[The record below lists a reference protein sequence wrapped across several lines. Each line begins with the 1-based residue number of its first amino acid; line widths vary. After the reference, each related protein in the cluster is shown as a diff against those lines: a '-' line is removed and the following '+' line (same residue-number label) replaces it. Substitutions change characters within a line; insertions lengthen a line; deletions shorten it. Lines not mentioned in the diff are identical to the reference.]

1 MRARQRMVIRPR
13 QVLGQAGLLKNRAQK
28 IVLLM
33 LAVAVLAAAGMA
45 QWTRDPGGRS
55 GRGGFGGG
63 SRGGR
68 AGVPDWEN
76 DAELPHD
83 KFTFARVQYSGYGRG
98 FSGWRVDY
106 PNADLNFS
114 YRIEQ
119 LTAIKADPN
128 GTLVEFT
135 GDRLKEHPFVY
146 ITDPRSMSLGE
157 DEIEGFRKYLLN
169 GGFFMVDDFWS
180 ESEWETFYRE
190 MKRVFPN
197 IEPVDL
203 AVDHPLF
210 NHVFPLNEKPQVPS
224 EDWYV
229 DRFATP
235 QQALDS
241 GVTWETKRYE
251 TMPPKPHY
259 YAYFDKKGRM
269 MGVACH
275 NTDIGDGWEEEG
287 ATPWYFKHFSEP
299 KSYPMGINIL
309 IYAMTH

>member
-1 MRARQRMVIRPR
+1 MRARQRMVIRPS

-28 IVLLM
+28 IVLSM
-33 LAVAVLAAAGMA
+33 LAVALLAAAGMA

-157 DEIEGFRKYLLN
+157 DEVEGFRKYLLN

-229 DRFATP
+229 GRFATP

-251 TMPPKPHY
+251 SMPPKPHY

-275 NTDIGDGWEEEG
+275 NTDIGDGW
-287 ATPWYFKHFSEP
+287 
-299 KSYPMGINIL
+299 
-309 IYAMTH
+309 

>member
-1 MRARQRMVIRPR
+1 M
-13 QVLGQAGLLKNRAQK
+13 KNQAQK
-28 IVLLM
+28 TILL
-33 LAVAVLAAAGMA
+33 LLVAVLMAVAGYA
-45 QWTRDPGGRS
+45 QWTRDEGSR
-55 GRGGFGGG
+55 RGGFGGG
-63 SRGGR
+63 NRGGR

-76 DAELPHD
+76 DAELPQD

-98 FSGWRVDY
+98 FGGGWRVDY

-114 YRIEQ
+114 HRIEQ
-119 LTAIKADPN
+119 LTAIKADPD
-128 GTLVEFT
+128 GAVVEFT
-135 GDRLKEHPFVY
+135 EDLLKEHPFVY

-157 DEIEGFRKYLLN
+157 DEAKGFREYLLN
-169 GGFFMVDDFWS
+169 GGFFMADDFWS
-180 ESEWETFYRE
+180 EPEWENFYDE
-190 MKRVFPN
+190 MKRVFPG

-203 AVDHPLF
+203 PVDHLLF

-224 EDWYV
+224 EDWYR

-235 QQALDS
+235 QEAFDS

-251 TMPPKPHY
+251 TMPPKPHF
-259 YAYFDKKGRM
+259 YAYYDKKGRM

-287 ATPWYFKHFSEP
+287 VSEWYFKNFSEP

>member
-1 MRARQRMVIRPR
+1 MRARQRMVIRPS

-146 ITDPRSMSLGE
+146 ITDPRSMSLGV
-157 DEIEGFRKYLLN
+157 DEVEGFREYLLN

-229 DRFATP
+229 GRFATP

-251 TMPPKPHY
+251 SMPPKPHY